1 MLKQAEAFA
10 PYFQVINLD
19 RPGYGTNSQ
28 PPDLAEE
35 HFYWLEYINRK
46 LNREPVHII
55 GISQGARIALRMA
68 ANQPAKVASL
78 ALHGAA
84 VDGVKAPIQQQAI
97 PLERYV
103 ELVNSDQL
111 EVMKQEWLSHPMMR
125 EGLTSEQQHEVAQ
138 IVADY
143 SAEDLKNPQ
152 GHNFAISSA
161 LYVSL
166 KLYEEP
172 VLVTTGSLEAIER
185 QYHAHWLRDNLQ
197 NSQFRSLDG
206 AGHLANFSHAA
217 TYNAILLQFY
227 VDAGVL
233 NLHPDL

>member
-1 MLKQAEAFA
+1 MRKQAEALA

-28 PPDLAEE
+28 LPHLPEE
-35 HFYWLEYINRK
+35 HFYWLEYIDHK

-68 ANQPAKVASL
+68 ATRPAKVASL

-84 VDGVKAPIQQQAI
+84 VDGIKAPVQQQAI
-97 PLERYV
+97 PLDRYV
-103 ELVNSDQL
+103 DLVKSDQL

-125 EGLTSEQQHEVAQ
+125 EGLTMEQQHEVAQ
-138 IVADY
+138 IVAEY
-143 SAEDLKNPQ
+143 SAEDLKNPE

-161 LYVSL
+161 LSVSL
-166 KLYEEP
+166 KLYQGP

-185 QYHAHWLRDNLQ
+185 QYHAHWLRDNL
-197 NSQFRSLDG
+197 NNIQFKSLNG

-217 TYNAILLQFY
+217 TYNAILRQFY